1 MSLKKTSC
9 NTSDKVMK
17 KEDILGLQR
26 ASMTEST
33 GTQEKKTLH
42 KREIKGHCSV
52 FFFNFDSYRK
62 RKIF

>member
-1 MSLKKTSC
+1 
-9 NTSDKVMK
+9 MK